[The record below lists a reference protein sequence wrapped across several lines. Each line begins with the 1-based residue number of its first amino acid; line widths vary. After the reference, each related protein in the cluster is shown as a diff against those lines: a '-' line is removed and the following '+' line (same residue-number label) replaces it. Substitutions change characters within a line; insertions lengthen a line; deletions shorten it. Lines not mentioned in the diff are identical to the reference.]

1 MSIVEAYCAMFFG
14 EYCRGVLFNMFFG
27 EYCRGVLSCS
37 LVSIVE
43 VY

>member
-1 MSIVEAYCAMFFG
+1 
-14 EYCRGVLFNMFFG
+14 MFFG

-43 VY
+43 YCSSLVSIVEYVLW